1 MNTNSNSYTLIY
13 ASVMVVIVAF
23 CLAFI
28 SSSLKDKQAKN
39 VEQDTKK
46 QILAALNITD
56 VKNAN
61 QEFDKYVKSDLII
74 NENGTVEEYDYKSKG
89 FVSNFSKDNA
99 DNKRIHVFICEVD
112 GQKKYVFPLY
122 GAGLWGAIWGYI
134 SLNEDKSTVYG
145 TNFSHAGE
153 TPGLGADIATEHFQ
167 KQFVG
172 KTAIEDNNVILSVEK
187 NGKVEDPKCQVD
199 GITGGTITSK
209 GVDQMI
215 KDCLSRYTEFL
226 TNNK

>member
-89 FVSNFSKDNA
+89 FVSNFSKDYA

-215 KDCLSRYTEFL
+215 KDCLARYTEFL